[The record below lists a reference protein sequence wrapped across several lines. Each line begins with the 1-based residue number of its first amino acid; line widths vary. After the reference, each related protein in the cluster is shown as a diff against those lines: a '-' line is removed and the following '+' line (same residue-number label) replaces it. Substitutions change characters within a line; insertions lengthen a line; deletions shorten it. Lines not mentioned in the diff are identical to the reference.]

1 MLNLRCTVTSL
12 ASRAWAYISASSS
25 FSGKFADPIVMVEEP
40 PEPLPLVGSPPHA
53 LSGRTAATTAAIAT
67 SLDFL
72 GMGGTFLIG
81 PLAGAGGLGCAGATP
96 RGGAGAAA
104 RTHAGRDDR
113 PLARGA
119 EQVQRDREQCDEDGT
134 GEDLVVLVDAESVH
148 EQSAETSEA
157 DVRRDRGGRADL
169 EQCAAQATGDQG
181 HRHRHLGLEKHLSR
195 THAHPD

>member
-40 PEPLPLVGSPPHA
+40 PEPPPLVGSPPHA
-53 LSGRTAATTAAIAT
+53 LSGRTAATTAATAT

-81 PLAGAGGLGCAGATP
+81 PLAGAGGLGCAGATS
-96 RGGAGAAA
+96 RGGAAAA
-104 RTHAGRDDR
+104 RTHAGRDDG

-119 EQVQRDREQCDEDGT
+119 EQVQRDREQRDEDGA
-134 GEDLVVLVDAESVH
+134 GEDLVVLVHAEPVH
-148 EQSAETSEA
+148 EQSTETSEA
-157 DVRRDRGGRADL
+157 DVGRDRGGRAD
-169 EQCAAQATGDQG
+169 
-181 HRHRHLGLEKHLSR
+181 
-195 THAHPD
+195 